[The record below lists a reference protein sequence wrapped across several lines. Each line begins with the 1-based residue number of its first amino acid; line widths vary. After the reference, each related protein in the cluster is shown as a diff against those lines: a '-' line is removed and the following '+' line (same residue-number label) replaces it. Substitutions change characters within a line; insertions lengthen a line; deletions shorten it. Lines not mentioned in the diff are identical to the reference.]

1 MYHEKLTDDAT
12 VEVLSLRLIELN
24 AIRNSFLDSYR
35 SIENLI
41 DEIQDEDNELTYA
54 PDGILEL
61 LEDTVDPARMAAE
74 SMDEINTGLETI
86 LEKVRTKNE

>member
-1 MYHEKLTDDAT
+1 MYHEKLTDEAT
-12 VEVLSLRLIELN
+12 VEVIQQRLDELDKLRNE
-24 AIRNSFLDSYR
+24 FLDTYR

-54 PDGILEL
+54 PDNILEML
-61 LEDTVDPARMAAE
+61 ADTVDPARIASE

-86 LEKVRTKNE
+86 LEKARKK